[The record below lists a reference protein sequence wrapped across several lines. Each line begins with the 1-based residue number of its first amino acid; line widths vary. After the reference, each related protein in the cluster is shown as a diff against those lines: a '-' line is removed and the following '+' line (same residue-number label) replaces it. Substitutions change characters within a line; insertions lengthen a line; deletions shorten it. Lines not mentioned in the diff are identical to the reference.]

1 MGQIY
6 AMNSILD
13 QDNDDYRSVKAAP
26 INQIGGGYICLTWN
40 GNTMYSKPS
49 TSRVSG

>member
-1 MGQIY
+1 MKHEIFARFYFWRRKMGQIY

-26 INQIGGGYICLTWN
+26 INQIGGGYICLT
-40 GNTMYSKPS
+40 
-49 TSRVSG
+49 